1 MAVFR
6 RVPLLVVLAVIL
18 AACSTVSERRLEYKK
33 ATSLPTL
40 EMPPDL
46 LSVEAQDEL
55 VAATAPMGEA
65 ATLSEYTRAQGGA
78 PAAARPA
85 EPGVVVGPQLKDEVR
100 IARDGAVRWLV
111 LPGEPGT
118 WWPRLKEFWVS
129 EGFEIARDDPRIG
142 IMETTWSENR
152 GSVPVS
158 SLIKKAFSF
167 LYSSSTRDM
176 YIVRVEPGHDPGTTA
191 VYLSHRGMQ
200 QVSRDE
206 GVQWLPR
213 PSEAWLEDQ
222 MLKRLALFVGA
233 DESQAEQIALEAAA
247 VEELAI
253 VEHGEAGEVWLR
265 VKSDYPRAWARVA
278 SAIPRTDI
286 TIEDYD
292 RTKGL
297 FYVAGV
303 LPPEEEKDPS
313 WLKRFMKGYVE
324 EDPVEF
330 KIKLEDEGETTRVFV
345 QDKEGAPNYS
355 KRAQRLL
362 EKLSQEM
369 R

>member
-1 MAVFR
+1 MR
-6 RVPLLVVLAVIL
+6 IYWRIPLLVAMVTAII
-18 AACSTVSERRLEYKK
+18 ACSTVSERRLEYKNAK
-33 ATSLPTL
+33 SLPTL
-40 EMPPDL
+40 ETPPDL

-65 ATLSEYTRAQGGA
+65 PTLSEYTRAQAGTPTTA
-78 PAAARPA
+78 PAVR
-85 EPGVVVGPQLKDEVR
+85 PGVAVGPQLKEG
-100 IARDGAVRWLV
+100 IHIERDGAMRWLV

-118 WWPRLKEFWVS
+118 WWPRLKEFWEA
-129 EGFEIARDDPRIG
+129 EGFQVAREDVRIG
-142 IMETTWSENR
+142 IMETSWSENR
-152 GSVPVS
+152 GTAPVS

-176 YIVRVEPGHDPGTTA
+176 YIVRVEPGREAGTTA

-213 PSEAWLEDQ
+213 ASEAWLEDQ
-222 MLKRLALFVGA
+222 MLKRFALFVGA
-233 DESQAEQIALEAAA
+233 DESKAEQVALEAAA
-247 VEELAI
+247 VEELAA
-253 VEHGEAGEVWLR
+253 VEHGDEQAVWLR
-265 VKSDYPRAWARVA
+265 VNADYSRAWARVA

-292 RTKGL
+292 RAKGL

-303 LPPEEEKDPS
+303 LPPEEEKDPG
-313 WLKRFMKGYVE
+313 WLKRFMRGYVE

-330 KIKLEDEGETTRVFV
+330 KIKLEDAGNTTRVVV
-345 QDKEGAPNYS
+345 QDKEGVPNYS

-362 EKLSQEM
+362 EKLGQEM

>member
-1 MAVFR
+1 MEFFR
-6 RVPLLVVLAVIL
+6 RILLLALLVALVVG
-18 AACSTVSERRLEYKK
+18 CSTVSERRVEYKK
-33 ATSLPTL
+33 AKSLPTL

-55 VAATAPMGEA
+55 VAATAPIGEA
-65 ATLSEYTRAQGGA
+65 TTLSQYTRSQTSVPVTTRAVQAGA
-78 PAAARPA
+78 A
-85 EPGVVVGPQLKDEVR
+85 VGPQLKEG
-100 IARDGAVRWLV
+100 IHIERDGAMRWLV
-111 LPGEPGT
+111 LPGEPGN
-118 WWPRLKEFWVS
+118 WWPRLKEFWDS
-129 EGFEIARDDPRIG
+129 EGFQVAREDVRIG

-152 GSVPVS
+152 GTAPVS

-176 YIVRVEPGHDPGTTA
+176 YIVRVEAGREAGTTA
-191 VYLSHRGMQ
+191 TYVSHRGMQ
-200 QVSRDE
+200 QVSRDD

-213 PSEAWLEDQ
+213 ASEAWLEDQ

-233 DESQAEQIALEAAA
+233 DESRAEQVALDAATVEDLA
-247 VEELAI
+247 V
-253 VEHGEAGEVWLR
+253 VEHGDSEAVWLR
-265 VKSDYPRAWARVA
+265 VKADYPRAWARVA
-278 SAIPRTDI
+278 AAIPRTEI

-292 RTKGL
+292 RAKGL

-303 LPPEEEKDPS
+303 LPPEDEKDPG
-313 WLKRFMKGYVE
+313 WLKRFMRGYVE

-330 KIKLEDEGETTRVFV
+330 KIKLEEEGETTRVIV
-345 QDKEGAPNYS
+345 QDKEGVPNYS

-362 EKLSQEM
+362 EKLGHEM